1 MFCILLFPGGENI
14 NITAAHNPEY
24 GLPAKICIFEAPN
37 YKRFTMK
44 YCFLIRIFPVFFS
57 IILLASCAT
66 NEERIERKAAAIH
79 AEVLTLDS
87 HVDTPLM
94 LQRDGWDI
102 SERNDARDR
111 GGKLDFPRMEEG
123 GLDAVFFAVF
133 LGQGA
138 LTPEGYEVAHQRAIA
153 IFDDIHEA
161 INENPDAAGLALTAE
176 DAYRLS
182 SEGRRAI
189 YIGNENGYP
198 IGKDLS
204 LLQTYYDMGSRYMGL
219 SHSRHNQICD
229 SATDSNL
236 PLHNGLSEFG
246 VEVVR
251 ELNRLGM
258 MVDVSHISDKAFYD
272 VLEATKAPVIAS
284 HSNARAVCDHP
295 RNLDDDMLLAL
306 AENGGVLQLCILSA
320 YVKEMEPNA
329 ERQAAFAAL
338 REKWNNFQDLTD
350 EEMDQARSEW
360 WETNSK
366 YPAPLATVADLVDH
380 VDHVVDLIGIDY
392 VGIGTDFDGGGD
404 LEDCYDVSELGNIT
418 FELVRR
424 GYSKEDIE
432 KIWSGN
438 FMRVFRETEALAK
451 QLQLEASAL

>member
-1 MFCILLFPGGENI
+1 MIHSSLTKVFTVLF
-14 NITAAHNPEY
+14 T
-24 GLPAKICIFEAPN
+24 
-37 YKRFTMK
+37 
-44 YCFLIRIFPVFFS
+44 V
-57 IILLASCAT
+57 ILLASCT
-66 NEERIERKAAAIH
+66 SPEERLEQRAAAIH

-102 SERNDARDR
+102 SQRNDPRDR
-111 GGKLDFPRMEEG
+111 GGKLDFPRMKEG

-138 LTPEGYEVAHQRAIA
+138 LTEEAYDVAHQRALA
-153 IFDDIHEA
+153 IFDDIHTA
-161 INENPDAAGLALTAE
+161 INENQDVAGLALTPD
-176 DAYRLS
+176 DAYRLQA
-182 SEGRRAI
+182 EGRRAV
-189 YIGNENGYP
+189 YIGNENAYP
-198 IGKDLS
+198 MGKDLS
-204 LLQTYYDMGSRYMGL
+204 LLQTYYDLGSRYMGL
-219 SHSRHNQICD
+219 SHSRHNQVCD
-229 SATDSNL
+229 SSTDSNP
-236 PLHNGLSEFG
+236 PLHDGLSEFG
-246 VEVVR
+246 VEVVK
-251 ELNRLGM
+251 EINRLGM

-272 VLEATKAPVIAS
+272 VLEITKAPVIAS
-284 HSNARAVCDHP
+284 HSNARAICDHP
-295 RNLDDDMLLAL
+295 RNLDDDMLIAL

-320 YVKEMEPNA
+320 YVKELEPNP
-329 ERQAAFAAL
+329 ERQEAFAAL

-366 YPAPLATVADLVDH
+366 YPAPLATVSDLVDH
-380 VDHVVDLIGIDY
+380 VDHVVKLIGIDY

-418 FELVRR
+418 LELVRR

-438 FMRVFRETEALAK
+438 FMRVFRETEAVAR
-451 QLQLEASAL
+451 QMELEAAAIL